1 MSVFVATVVTMV
13 AAGVE
18 TKGHI
23 PIQAT
28 TTVGFR
34 EGFLSVTNIIFAYR
48 KLNPTPSSTI
58 AEVGPV
64 NLIF

>member
-1 MSVFVATVVTMV
+1 MV

-48 KLNPTPSSTI
+48 KLETPRTI
-58 AEVGPV
+58 AEVGRV
-64 NLIF
+64 NLIL